1 MTGSHWWTIATN
13 WWTIFKPIFD
23 KWYGDNIA
31 LIQSTPSTF
40 SKLLGTANIHA
51 SHCGTLTGKFRLLPG
66 GLLDLPYETDLLGE
80 TQIVD
85 NEGQIIARLAKEDGP
100 GVLIAEIDLTAKK
113 PSMVLPDRFWIPE
126 LSQPFKQFWAH
137 QNAVGK
143 PLYNQAKKSGKL
155 KTGQNPA

>member
-1 MTGSHWWTIATN
+1 M
-13 WWTIFKPIFD
+13 
-23 KWYGDNIA
+23 
-31 LIQSTPSTF
+31 LINN
-40 SKLLGTANIHA
+40 L
-51 SHCGTLTGKFRLLPG
+51 

-85 NEGQIIARLAKEDGP
+85 NEDQIIARLAKEDDP
-100 GVLIAEIDLTAKK
+100 GVLIAEIDLKPKK

-143 PLYNQAKKSGKL
+143 PLYNQAKKSGKIQSEEL
-155 KTGQNPA
+155 LSKSFYKKLPNRSEWQVYPFGLRTK